1 MNIRALTCILI
12 LGPALAS
19 SGCTLISRPE
29 ALTTLQLSL
38 PAPAADSAWPSG
50 LALGSVRPVSA
61 LQSNRLLVVDGA
73 KLMQHQGLRW
83 SESPAIMLAEQM
95 QLRRVRAIEGSTL
108 GTHRI
113 ASVDVWLSRFD
124 LLIESSGGRSARV
137 TLAAELKCAQSDSR
151 IEFPPTE
158 HSQPPDTD
166 DAQSVAEAFNLA
178 TAEAVAALLRTAKAH
193 LQSCTELPP
202 LPITPAR

>member
-1 MNIRALTCILI
+1 MSVRTIICVLLFGQAVAI
-12 LGPALAS
+12 
-19 SGCTLISRPE
+19 SGCTLIPRPE

-38 PAPAADSAWPSG
+38 PTPATEDVWPSG
-50 LALGSVRPVSA
+50 LTLGGVRAVSA
-61 LQSNRLLVVDGA
+61 LQSNRILVVDGA

-108 GTHRI
+108 GAHRI

-124 LLIESSGGRSARV
+124 LLIEPNGARSARV
-137 TLAAELKCAQSDSR
+137 TLSAELKCVQSDSH

-158 HSQPPDTD
+158 RSQPPDTD
-166 DAQSVAEAFNLA
+166 DAQSIAEAFNLA
-178 TAEAVAALLRTAKAH
+178 TAEAVEALLRTAKAH
-193 LQSCTELPP
+193 LESCADL
-202 LPITPAR
+202 PARPVSPDR

>member
-1 MNIRALTCILI
+1 MSIRAIICVLLFGQAVAI
-12 LGPALAS
+12 

-38 PAPAADSAWPSG
+38 PAPATDSAWPSG

-83 SESPAIMLAEQM
+83 SEAPAIMLAEQM

-124 LLIESSGGRSARV
+124 LLIESNGARSARV
-137 TLAAELKCAQSDSR
+137 TLSVELKCVQSDSR
-151 IEFPPTE
+151 IEFPPIE
-158 HSQPPDTD
+158 HSQPLETD
-166 DAQSVAEAFNLA
+166 DAQSIAEAFNLA
-178 TAEAVAALLRTAKAH
+178 TAEAVEALLRTAKAH
-193 LQSCTELPP
+193 LGSCVDLP
-202 LPITPAR
+202 AQ